1 MVALLR
7 QRQVK
12 KMADYKT
19 MYYKLFRA
27 TDKAIELLISA
38 QRECEELYCSS
49 EEPDPR
55 PLDFTQNSK
64 EEE

>member
-1 MVALLR
+1 
-7 QRQVK
+7 
-12 KMADYKT
+12 MADYKT

-64 EEE
+64 EQE